1 MLFEKTSMKFLLLRR
16 QMKVPKT
23 SLGKQNNIQNV
34 NLCRKRVC
42 AAYERWGVVYIIT
55 MIKPAEW
62 PSWLYQSEAHWS
74 TLGEGTSAEEPL
86 PSDWRVGRAQPPITS
101 C

>member
-1 MLFEKTSMKFLLLRR
+1 
-16 QMKVPKT
+16 MKVPKT

-42 AAYERWGVVYIIT
+42 VAYERWGVVCIIT
-55 MIKPAEW
+55 MIKPGRMAKLALSVRGTLE
-62 PSWLYQSEAHWS
+62 L
-74 TLGEGTSAEEPL
+74 LGEGTSAEEPL
-86 PSDWRVGRAQPPITS
+86 PSDWPVGRALLPITS